1 VAVPEK
7 VVVNIGDETLVER
20 RLVGL
25 LVEFVRVQLELNLSH
40 MGLGDAH
47 GSQKTPCYS
56 EHVVFVVLT
65 LIVAIEQGLVV
76 EVQNFKEEE
85 SVGVHE
91 LRRWVVDIYFC
102 MGGRLLWFQTP
113 LELPSCLKSQQAVA
127 KGSKISFSVD
137 SYFLSIL
144 L

>member
-1 VAVPEK
+1 MVVPEE

-56 EHVVFVVLT
+56 EHVVSVVLT

-85 SVGVHE
+85 SVWVHE

-102 MGGRLLWFQTP
+102 MGERLLWFQTP

-127 KGSKISFSVD
+127 KGSRISFSVD